1 MFIFA
6 IWIIP
11 ITTFA
16 QEGWVTENNDKYYYE
31 NNEKVVGKK
40 TIDGK
45 TYYFNDEGIMQTGF
59 IEIENVLYFF
69 SRANGALKT
78 GWQATTDE
86 RWYQREDGSVVIGKE
101 TIDGKTYYFND
112 KGIMQTGFIT
122 DEGILYFYSRA
133 NGALKTGWQAT
144 TDERWYQREDG
155 SVVIG
160 KETID
165 GKTYYFNDKGIMQ
178 TGFFKIDG
186 KWYFFSRANGALKTG
201 WQEAAEG
208 RWYQQEDGSLITGKQ
223 TIDGKTYYFEENGL
237 MGKGFYKI
245 EDKWYFFSRVN
256 GVLKTGWQES
266 NDQIWYQQ
274 EDGTL
279 ITGVQTID
287 GREYSF
293 NEGTGLL
300 DGFKTVNGKKYY
312 YDPDGTQAK
321 GIQYIARRFYQFNS
335 ITGAFEKNV
344 KQIRVIDIS
353 SHNGN
358 IDWNKVKAS
367 GQVDAVILRLGY
379 GIGYM
384 DTKFIQN
391 KNELER
397 LGIPYS
403 VYLFSYAENGNE
415 ALRESNFVVNTIQDY
430 NVHIASNIFGIYYD
444 LEDWVIKSTGENS
457 YGISK
462 DTYRNMITTFVN
474 NTEKKLCIKVRV
486 YASKNYIETR
496 FPSDVQGYAT
506 WVAQWNDT
514 LTYQG
519 PYEGWQYTSS
529 GNVPGISGNVDMS
542 YFYM

>member
-155 SVVIG
+155 SVVI
-160 KETID
+160 
-165 GKTYYFNDKGIMQ
+165 YFNDKGIMQ